1 VNYNV
6 EVNVLDSFSVNDKWG
21 EHFFFFD
28 KYKWGEH
35 REVDDDG
42 LVLWLLYV
50 GKF

>member
-6 EVNVLDSFSVNDKWG
+6 EVNVLDSFSVND
-21 EHFFFFD
+21 
-28 KYKWGEH
+28 KWGEH